1 MKLGILQFSSGSLGM
16 GERIIPDGHLRNCA
30 SSRDTTWTRVRLWWS
45 ATSFQGFSASET
57 FLRPNKSLV
66 LWGYYSQP
74 DDYEPIFQ
82 EVGSFFADWEF
93 RCWSIMVNLN
103 IDSILTHTHMTS
115 YDVIRHV
122 HSLIEAG
129 AGLKVRPQHVA
140 TLRCVCRST
149 RSTFKVLKES
159 LPFARMCLQKNS
171 TWLLPTSIHCPES
184 WAGHCVAIC
193 HSGLEWYVLGWDSPA
208 MCALG
213 DAWDICQ
220 LVSTWPV
227 WDAVLG
233 FPCYKVFNL
242 KGTSAESFLG
252 DSMWIYCFRHRFE
265 HIRALTSQQP
275 HASKAK

>member
-103 IDSILTHTHMTS
+103 ISQYWFNIDPYTYDIIWRHTS
-115 YDVIRHV
+115 CAQFD
-122 HSLIEAG
+122 
-129 AGLKVRPQHVA
+129 
-140 TLRCVCRST
+140 RS
-149 RSTFKVLKES
+149 RSRSQSSTPTCCNSE
-159 LPFARMCLQKNS
+159 MCL
-171 TWLLPTSIHCPES
+171 
-184 WAGHCVAIC
+184 
-193 HSGLEWYVLGWDSPA
+193 
-208 MCALG
+208 
-213 DAWDICQ
+213 
-220 LVSTWPV
+220 
-227 WDAVLG
+227 
-233 FPCYKVFNL
+233 
-242 KGTSAESFLG
+242 
-252 DSMWIYCFRHRFE
+252 
-265 HIRALTSQQP
+265 
-275 HASKAK
+275 